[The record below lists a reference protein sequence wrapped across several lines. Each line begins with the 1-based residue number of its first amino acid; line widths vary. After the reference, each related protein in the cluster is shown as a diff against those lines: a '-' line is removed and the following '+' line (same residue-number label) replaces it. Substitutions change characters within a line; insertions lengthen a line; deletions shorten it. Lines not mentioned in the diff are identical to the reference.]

1 LHDDNA
7 TWEELG
13 VEPARIE
20 SFRGLVPPWD
30 KPTHVQAKTIPSL
43 LQGHDYIVQAPA
55 GQGKTGA
62 FLITTVALLARSPGP
77 GPHVVIVTAG
87 GELVDQLKQD
97 IERLDNTV
105 RLCRVKQEPSD
116 MAEAKRMPHGYA
128 DYPVLA
134 ASVGKLANLLGRSER
149 GLLKNVKL
157 FVADEADKLLSD
169 YTVEFRGIVSRL
181 PRDCQRTFWSATI
194 DDRTESELRNMT
206 RNPRSTLA
214 QRLDPKALLTRNC
227 ANYVVSVPSDDAG
240 AKYAVLELIS
250 KFSGFQ
256 QMLVFANKPN
266 EAKYIV
272 NQLRALGCSADAM
285 HGKDDGIDRENT
297 LTKFRNKEVTV
308 LIATDIL
315 SRGLDCAD
323 LNCVVNWGTPRL

>member
-1 LHDDNA
+1 
-7 TWEELG
+7 
-13 VEPARIE
+13 
-20 SFRGLVPPWD
+20 
-30 KPTHVQAKTIPSL
+30 
-43 LQGHDYIVQAPA
+43 
-55 GQGKTGA
+55 
-62 FLITTVALLARSPGP
+62 
-77 GPHVVIVTAG
+77 
-87 GELVDQLKQD
+87 
-97 IERLDNTV
+97 
-105 RLCRVKQEPSD
+105 
-116 MAEAKRMPHGYA
+116 
-128 DYPVLA
+128 
-134 ASVGKLANLLGRSER
+134 
-149 GLLKNVKL
+149 
-157 FVADEADKLLSD
+157 
-169 YTVEFRGIVSRL
+169 
-181 PRDCQRTFWSATI
+181 
-194 DDRTESELRNMT
+194 MT

-266 EAKYIV
+266 EAEYIV

-285 HGKDDGIDRENT
+285 HLIGNGIDRENT

>member
-1 LHDDNA
+1 
-7 TWEELG
+7 
-13 VEPARIE
+13 
-20 SFRGLVPPWD
+20 
-30 KPTHVQAKTIPSL
+30 VQAKTIPSL

-62 FLITTVALLARSPGP
+62 FLITTLALLARSPGP

-87 GELVDQLKQD
+87 QELVDQLKRD

-105 RLCRVKQEPSD
+105 RLCRVKQEPSE

-134 ASVGKLANLLGRSER
+134 ASVGRLASLLGSER

-157 FVADEADKLLSD
+157 FVADEADKLLDDFSR
-169 YTVEFRGIVSRL
+169 EFDRVVNTL
-181 PRDCQRTFWSATI
+181 PRECQRTFWSATI
-194 DDRTESELRNMT
+194 DDRTEKALRDLT
-206 RNPRSTLA
+206 RDPRST
-214 QRLDPKALLTRNC
+214 QVERVSVNELLTRNC

-256 QMLVFANKPN
+256 QMLVFANRPTDA
-266 EAKYIV
+266 EYIV
-272 NQLRALGCSADAM
+272 NQLQARGCSADAM